1 MKHDIAETPVAF
13 IRSIVLAYERYRMNP
28 FNALSAAHIPPSLLG
43 NPNGRVTAQ
52 QLEIFSGFAMRELD
66 DEALGWFNRKLR
78 WGTNGML
85 CRASLPSD
93 NLRVALLRWCRHYSL
108 LVDDIRIDLTVE
120 NRIASL
126 SIHEC
131 RDLGEQREFCLVST
145 FRNILGFACWLVD
158 SRIPLIAA
166 RFPYPAPRHHRVY
179 ELMFRCPVVFDE
191 SRASFSFDAEYLT
204 LPARRDDRDLR
215 QMLLRPLP
223 LIVLQYRRDRLLSQR
238 LRDLLRTRSLE
249 LSNADALAV
258 ELNLSTRSLYRHLAE
273 EGTSLQRL
281 KDDVRR
287 EVAMHQLAR
296 TNKPLK
302 FVAAAA
308 GFRNEASFIR
318 AFRQWTGQS
327 PGEYRQSV
335 KCK

>member
-1 MKHDIAETPVAF
+1 MTSTIAETPVAF
-13 IRSIVLAYERYRMNP
+13 IRAIIHAYERYRKSP
-28 FNALSAAHIPPSLLG
+28 TDALTAAHIPPSLLDA
-43 NPNGRVTAQ
+43 PDGRVTAE
-52 QLEIFSGFAMRELD
+52 QLEIFSGYAMRELD
-66 DEALGWFNRKLR
+66 DEALGWFSRKLR

-85 CRASLPSD
+85 CRASLPSP
-93 NLRVALLRWCRHYSL
+93 NLRVALSRWCRHYDL
-108 LVDDIRIDLTVE
+108 LVNDIRIDLTVE

-126 SIHEC
+126 TIDEC
-131 RDLGEQREFCLVST
+131 RNLREQREFCLVST
-145 FRNILGFACWLVD
+145 IRNILGYACWLVD

-166 RFPYPAPRHHRVY
+166 RFPYPAPQHLRTY
-179 ELMFRCPVVFDE
+179 DLMFRCPVSFDE
-191 SRASFSFDAEYLT
+191 PHASFSFDAEYLK
-204 LPARRDDRDLR
+204 LPVRREDHDLR

-249 LSNADALAV
+249 LSNADALAA

-287 EVAMHQLAR
+287 AVAMYQLTR

-335 KCK
+335 KSG